1 MDTCEESH
9 PKRRAVK
16 WEYSVTDAM
25 EEAEVSKHV
34 AIDVYQWLRYIC
46 NRKLLQM
53 TITLGGTG
61 KVVQIDES
69 LFRHKPKV
77 HKNFPNYRIISYL

>member
-34 AIDVYQWLRYIC
+34 AIDVYQWQCEIC
-46 NRKLLQM
+46 STMLNRQKIQ
-53 TITLGGTG
+53 LGGPDLI
-61 KVVQIDES
+61 VQMRACFGTS
-69 LFRHKPKV
+69 PRYKKPKC
-77 HKNFPNYRIISYL
+77 RIFYN